1 MVDFRRKKIRLP
13 ASRYIGRHWYFITLC
28 TASRTAWF
36 NDGEWVRA
44 VRAFL
49 QQQAEASGF
58 ILVAYCF
65 MPDHL
70 HVLASGSHPD
80 SDLIGFVKGFKQQ
93 SAFWHKRK
101 TGQALWQRFFY
112 DHVLCTDERWE
123 AVANYI
129 WLNPVRKALCS
140 RPEEWPYSGSLTMDW
155 RRLVALGCDPWVPP
169 WKRKT

>member
-80 SDLIGFVKGFKQQ
+80 SDLTGFVKGFKQQ

-112 DHVLCTDERWE
+112 DHVLRTDERWE